1 MAANKLQ
8 QRNAIR
14 KFSFHAEA
22 RKSNKRERDRDRLNQ
37 RQNFGDSDLVTGRNG
52 CESHIT
58 PARQLRDILIK
69 NDYDGQ
75 GRS

>member
-37 RQNFGDSDLVTGRNG
+37 RQNFGDSDLVRGRNG
-52 CESHIT
+52 CVSHIT
-58 PARQLRDILIK
+58 PG
-69 NDYDGQ
+69 NFGTF
-75 GRS
+75 

>member
-22 RKSNKRERDRDRLNQ
+22 RKSNKRERETETVSINVKTLAIP
-37 RQNFGDSDLVTGRNG
+37 TW
-52 CESHIT
+52 
-58 PARQLRDILIK
+58 
-69 NDYDGQ
+69 
-75 GRS
+75 

>member
-14 KFSFHAEA
+14 KFSFHAEG
-22 RKSNKRERDRDRLNQ
+22 RTEVKRETQTVSINVKT
-37 RQNFGDSDLVTGRNG
+37 FGDSDLVRGRNG

-58 PARQLRDILIK
+58 AG
-69 NDYDGQ
+69 NFGTF
-75 GRS
+75 